1 MPLLG
6 AKENLFS
13 GVADACTPYMT
24 INKRIKANS
33 YPLASYRILYSVL
46 RTLAPLWP
54 PHTPTDRQSLVLRL
68 QVSVEFGL
76 ESGSLT
82 WISRFA
88 TFQRHGA
95 TDMLFPGT
103 SLALV
108 ETQSIDMVGQF
119 AATVYGL

>member
-1 MPLLG
+1 MPMLVLR
-6 AKENLFS
+6 
-13 GVADACTPYMT
+13 TPYMT
-24 INKRIKANS
+24 INKRIKAKS
-33 YPLASYRILYSVL
+33 YPSASYSFPYFRAPYF
-46 RTLAPLWP
+46 APLWP

-95 TDMLFPGT
+95 TKTFFPGT

-108 ETQSIDMVGQF
+108 EPQSIDMVGQF
-119 AATVYGL
+119 VATAYSS